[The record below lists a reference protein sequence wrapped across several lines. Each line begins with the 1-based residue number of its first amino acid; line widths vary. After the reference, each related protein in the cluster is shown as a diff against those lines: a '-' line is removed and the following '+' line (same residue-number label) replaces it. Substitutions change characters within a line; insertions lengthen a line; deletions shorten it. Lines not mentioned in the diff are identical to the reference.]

1 MKYPGYGGLPTM
13 KLACSQCKKTLKTLE
28 QDDLTMLLHS
38 DEGVYLFCSKNCKDA
53 WPHPIITEEK
63 PDSLKESS
71 L

>member
-1 MKYPGYGGLPTM
+1 M

-38 DEGVYLFCSKNCKDA
+38 DEGVYFFCSKDCKDA
-53 WPHPIITEEK
+53 WPCTIITEEELE
-63 PDSLKESS
+63 SLKQSS

>member
-1 MKYPGYGGLPTM
+1 MEAPTM

-38 DEGVYLFCSKNCKDA
+38 DEGVYFFCSKDCKDA
-53 WPHPIITEEK
+53 WPNPIITEEEL
-63 PDSLKESS
+63 DSLKQSS